1 MPDKM
6 AVYRR
11 IGKRVVLLWVFGMM
25 CQGNLL
31 ALDLGPGL
39 FVFKYFAVDR
49 FMGYLIASFV
59 ILACKDTGTDRY
71 SGISFINLLGNDGVY
86 YSR

>member
-11 IGKRVVLLWVFGMM
+11 IGKRVLLLWVFGMM

-31 ALDLGPGL
+31 ALDP
-39 FVFKYFAVDR
+39 DR
-49 FMGYLIASFV
+49 VNCIQILCSRSLWGYLIASLLFLHV
-59 ILACKDTGTDRY
+59 KIRVVQI
-71 SGISFINLLGNDGVY
+71 GIAAALLLIFWERW
-86 YSR
+86 SLLQS